1 MKLTAKQAQE
11 LLKHAGL
18 QDVELVEDEKE
29 SEYERDGA
37 LQAID
42 NARGEYIKP
51 KIEETLKT
59 EIESRI
65 AGKVGGALE
74 RALIRKTGI
83 DAAAFK
89 GITKDDDKI
98 DLAVQHLMSNQDKD
112 KQDVQLELQK
122 IADKHQQEKE
132 TIQKEWEGKYG
143 ELNEKY
149 VSRDIKEYFRGFLK
163 DKPVLG
169 DRDVAAEDLYRFT
182 KDDYIQKYNE
192 EKKVVELYSRANP
205 AMPAMNSAGTLPL
218 DLAEYAKEKFK
229 PRNMWADDTRHI
241 KPTDAMRQEQQ
252 QRQRQLPTQPEQATL
267 GAPKNPRL
275 AELQEQLKERT
286 QQA

>member
-1 MKLTAKQAQE
+1 MKVTAQQAIE

-18 QDVELVEDEKE
+18 QDAALVEDEKE

-51 KIEETLKT
+51 KIEEMLRS
-59 EIESRI
+59 EIEGKI
-65 AGKVGGALE
+65 AGKVGGTLE
-74 RALIRKTGI
+74 RILIRETGI
-83 DAAAFK
+83 DAAQFK

-98 DLAVQHLMSNQDKD
+98 KLAVQHFMKSQDAD
-112 KQDVQLELQK
+112 KQDIQSELQK

-132 TIQKEWEGKYG
+132 LLAKEWETKYG

-149 VSRDIKEYFRGFLK
+149 VSRDTEEYLRTFLK

-169 DRDVAAEDLYRFT
+169 DRDVAAKDLHRFL
-182 KDDYIQKYNE
+182 KDDFIVKYNE
-192 EKKVVELYSRANP
+192 EKKAAELYSRANP

-241 KPTDAMRQEQQ
+241 NPKEAMQRHQQ
-252 QRQRQLPTQPEQATL
+252 QDRQYHQQQQDNPEDA
-267 GAPKNPRL
+267 L
-275 AELQEQLKERT
+275 AARIAAIG